1 MKKIFSTL
9 IMLILLLA
17 LPILASAEK
26 NKWKTNDF
34 DFASVHNVIIAE
46 TDINPPAIDGYI
58 ADPFSQN
65 KIEAS
70 LRQALE
76 KRKINVFTQED
87 IDKGNI
93 PMRNIYL
100 TIKPIVHALGK
111 WSEQKE
117 AYYETRTVYKK
128 ITVEDNK
135 GRDTTIT
142 VPTNETIYHP
152 ARIAWHAVANL
163 EFVVT
168 SPVDKKVYMIVDNR
182 DRVEETD
189 TSGMLGRIC
198 NDLAEDI
205 SRK

>member
-65 KIEAS
+65 KIEMS
-70 LRQALE
+70 LRQAFE

-87 IDKGNI
+87 INKGNV

-168 SPVDKKVYMIVDNR
+168 SPDDKKVYMIVDNR

>member
-9 IMLILLLA
+9 LILILLLA
-17 LPILASAEK
+17 LPVLASAEK
-26 NKWKTNDF
+26 NKWKANDY

-46 TDINPPAIDGYI
+46 PDINVPTIDGYI

-100 TIKPIVHALGK
+100 TIKPVVHAIIIGH
-111 WSEQKE
+111 KE
-117 AYYETRTVYKK
+117 
-128 ITVEDNK
+128 
-135 GRDTTIT
+135 
-142 VPTNETIYHP
+142 
-152 ARIAWHAVANL
+152 
-163 EFVVT
+163 
-168 SPVDKKVYMIVDNR
+168 
-182 DRVEETD
+182 
-189 TSGMLGRIC
+189 
-198 NDLAEDI
+198 
-205 SRK
+205 